1 MIGWLLNAGRATTRL
16 RATATVFSVL
26 CLTFITMGSCSG
38 LGTPSSEVVVRG
50 IEDEGL
56 PMGDIYPVEE
66 VEGWKT
72 SPVPKTY
79 TEGTHFDIPGMGEG
93 HGGQVFVFENEED
106 LNVMVDYYES
116 LPNTSPMLR
125 SHLYVEKLVLL
136 RIGGDLPKGDADAYG
151 EVLEQEV

>member
-1 MIGWLLNAGRATTRL
+1 MIGWPLNAGRATTRL

-26 CLTFITMGSCSG
+26 CLTFITTGACSS
-38 LGTPSSEVVVRG
+38 LGTPSSEVVVRA
-50 IEDEGL
+50 IQDEGL
-56 PMGDIYPVEE
+56 PMDDIYPVEE

-93 HGGQVFVFENEED
+93 HGGQVFVLENEED

-116 LPNTSPMLR
+116 LPNISPMLH

-136 RIGGDLPKGDADAYG
+136 QIGGNLPKGDADAYG
-151 EVLEQEV
+151 DVLEQEV

>member
-1 MIGWLLNAGRATTRL
+1 MTGWLLNVGRATTML
-16 RATATVFSVL
+16 RATAIVFSML
-26 CLTFITMGSCSG
+26 CLTFITTGACSS
-38 LGTPSSEVVVRG
+38 LGTPSSEEVVRAFA
-50 IEDEGL
+50 DEGL

-66 VEGWKT
+66 VERWKT

-116 LPNTSPMLR
+116 LPNVSPMLH
-125 SHLYVEKLVLL
+125 SHLYVEELVLL
-136 RIGGDLPKGDADAYG
+136 QIGGNLPKSDADAYG
-151 EVLEQEV
+151 DVLEQEV

>member
-1 MIGWLLNAGRATTRL
+1 MSCWLLNAGRATTRPHV
-16 RATATVFSVL
+16 TAMVVSML
-26 CLTFITMGSCSG
+26 CFTFITAAACST
-38 LGTPSSEVVVRG
+38 LGTPSSEEVVRAF
-50 IEDEGL
+50 EDEGL
-56 PMGDIYPVEE
+56 PMGNIYPVEE

-116 LPNTSPMLR
+116 LPNISPMLH
-125 SHLYVEKLVLL
+125 SHLYVEQLVLL
-136 RIGGDLPKGDADAYG
+136 QIGGNLPKSDADAYG
-151 EVLEQEV
+151 EVREQEV

>member
-1 MIGWLLNAGRATTRL
+1 MTGWLLNAGRATTML
-16 RATATVFSVL
+16 RAAAMVVSML
-26 CLTFITMGSCSG
+26 CLAFTTTAACSG
-38 LGTPSSEVVVRG
+38 LGTPSSEEVVRA

-72 SPVPKTY
+72 SPLPKTY

-106 LNVMVDYYES
+106 LNVMVDHYENP
-116 LPNTSPMLR
+116 PNKSPMLR
-125 SHLYVEKLVLL
+125 SHLYVENLVLL
-136 RIGGDLPKGDADAYG
+136 QIGGNLPKGDADAYG
-151 EVLEQEV
+151 AVLEQEV

>member
-1 MIGWLLNAGRATTRL
+1 M
-16 RATATVFSVL
+16 VVSML
-26 CLTFITMGSCSG
+26 CFTFITTAACST
-38 LGTPSSEVVVRG
+38 LGTPSSEEVVRA

-116 LPNTSPMLR
+116 LPNTSSMLR

-136 RIGGDLPKGDADAYG
+136 QIGGNLPKGDADAYG

>member
-1 MIGWLLNAGRATTRL
+1 
-16 RATATVFSVL
+16 
-26 CLTFITMGSCSG
+26 
-38 LGTPSSEVVVRG
+38 
-50 IEDEGL
+50 
-56 PMGDIYPVEE
+56 MGDTYPVEK

-79 TEGTHFDIPGMGEG
+79 TDGTHFDIPGMGEG

-116 LPNTSPMLR
+116 LPNSSPMLR
-125 SHLYVEKLVLL
+125 SHLYVEKLVML
-136 RIGGDLPKGDADAYG
+136 RIGGDFPKSDADAYG

>member
-1 MIGWLLNAGRATTRL
+1 MTGWLLKAGRATTRL
-16 RATATVFSVL
+16 RATAIVLSML
-26 CLTFITMGSCSG
+26 CLAFITTAACSS
-38 LGTPSSEVVVRG
+38 LGTPSSEEVVRAF
-50 IEDEGL
+50 EDEGL
-56 PMGDIYPVEE
+56 PVDDHYPVEE

-116 LPNTSPMLR
+116 LPNISPMLH

-136 RIGGDLPKGDADAYG
+136 QIGGNLPKGDADAYG

>member
-1 MIGWLLNAGRATTRL
+1 MYARATTRL
-16 RATATVFSVL
+16 RVTAMVVSML
-26 CLTFITMGSCSG
+26 CFTFITTAACST
-38 LGTPSSEVVVRG
+38 LGTPSSGEVVRTF
-50 IEDEGL
+50 EDEGL

-125 SHLYVEKLVLL
+125 SHLYVENLVLL
-136 RIGGDLPKGDADAYG
+136 QIDGNLPKGDADAYG
-151 EVLEQEV
+151 QVLEQEV